1 MGITRVLQVFI
12 RSHPSPVGGKRSG
25 AEAKPRYS
33 RFVDPKTLDAAR
45 VTLALRTLQSHGGD
59 FPFMRGIARQRG
71 GSSSSTTFLLAGL
84 AAVAALGKL
93 LLIIVG

>member
-1 MGITRVLQVFI
+1 MGIT
-12 RSHPSPVGGKRSG
+12 RSG
-25 AEAKPRYS
+25 AEAKPRSS

-45 VTLALRTLQSHGGD
+45 VMLALRTLQSDDGH
-59 FPFMRGIARQRG
+59 FPFMRGIARPRG

-84 AAVAALGKL
+84 AAVAALGRL